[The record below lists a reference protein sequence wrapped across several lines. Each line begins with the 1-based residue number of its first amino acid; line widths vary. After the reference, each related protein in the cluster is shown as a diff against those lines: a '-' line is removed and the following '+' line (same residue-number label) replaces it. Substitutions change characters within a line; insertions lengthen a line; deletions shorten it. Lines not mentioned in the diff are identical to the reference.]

1 MSFLKGLFGGKS
13 SGLKP
18 EDRAALEQ
26 YLAAADPL
34 LDQLDLE
41 YEQWLQR
48 AGISRGTDLAG
59 INDPKGEHSGVFVWR
74 TIEAER
80 NFTQIHPPRLAIRL
94 HDKYVS
100 CFEGRHR
107 AASQAYEALQVA
119 DVRSPKSALEHASQN
134 LGEAQSQRKR
144 AESEREQ
151 IDRLLR

>member
-18 EDRAALEQ
+18 DDRAALEQ
-26 YLAAADPL
+26 YLATADPL
-34 LDQLDLE
+34 LRQLDSE

-74 TIEAER
+74 TLEAER
-80 NFTQIHPPRLAIRL
+80 TFTQLHPPQHAMRM
-94 HDKYVS
+94 HDNYIS
-100 CFEGRHR
+100 CVEGRHR
-107 AASQAYEALQVA
+107 AASLAYEALQVA
-119 DVRSPKSALEHASQN
+119 DVRSPKSALEHASQD

-144 AESEREQ
+144 AEHEREQ

>member
-18 EDRAALEQ
+18 EERAALEQ
-26 YLAAADPL
+26 YIATADPL
-34 LDQLDLE
+34 LHQLDSE

-80 NFTQIHPPRLAIRL
+80 TFTQIHPPPRAMRL
-94 HDKYVS
+94 HDSYIGCV
-100 CFEGRHR
+100 EGRHR
-107 AASQAYEALQVA
+107 AASVVYEALQVA
-119 DVRSPKSALEHASQN
+119 DVRSPKSALEHASEG
-134 LGEAQSQRKR
+134 LGEAQNSRKR
-144 AESEREQ
+144 AESERGH

>member
-1 MSFLKGLFGGKS
+1 MSFLKGMFSGKS
-13 SGLKP
+13 GGLKP

-26 YLAAADPL
+26 YLASADPL
-34 LDQLDLE
+34 VQQLDSE

-74 TIEAER
+74 TLETER
-80 NFTQIHPPRLAIRL
+80 NFTQLQPPPQAMRL

-107 AASQAYEALQVA
+107 AASLVYEALQVA
-119 DVRSPKSALEHASQN
+119 DVRSPKSALGQASQG
-134 LGEAQSQRKR
+134 LGEAQDHRKR
-144 AESEREQ
+144 AESERGQ
-151 IDRLLR
+151 IDRMLR